1 MWGVNKVYYGSTLV
15 FGKQVYENIFTANR
29 TVTFPAS
36 MFSLKVI
43 VVGSGGSGGN
53 YGVVDHPIYVGDIPY
68 SVKPD
73 TYKTMERLSETISV
87 KMIYYTKTKTGLT
100 IEIED

>member
-1 MWGVNKVYYGSTLV
+1 MWGVNKVYYDSTLV
-15 FGKQVYENIFTANR
+15 FGKQVYENNFTANR

-87 KMIYYTKTKTGLT
+87 K
-100 IEIED
+100 